1 MFVSSQAKETLV
13 GGLEHFS
20 IYWEC
25 HHPNWRSHIF
35 QRGRSTTNQY
45 ISGWY
50 LLMLS
55 HQETSWNHTWII
67 RDTVEVCSRS
77 RLFGPCLRFRQLRGD
92 DRRVWDPKGAGGESM
107 LNPALDG
114 EIPHISMVFIMDGL
128 IWWFIQISWCIMCIY
143 IYIYIYIYVMFIY
156 FPYQFSNTILV
167 MADKPRHGV

>member
-1 MFVSSQAKETLV
+1 
-13 GGLEHFS
+13 
-20 IYWEC
+20 
-25 HHPNWRSHIF
+25 
-35 QRGRSTTNQY
+35 
-45 ISGWY
+45 
-50 LLMLS
+50 MLS

-67 RDTVEVCSRS
+67 RDTVEVCLRS

-143 IYIYIYIYVMFIY
+143 IYVMFIY